1 VFVDVWGCSKCFFFQ
16 ISTNYLE
23 KNPQAIE
30 IKEIEQLKCR
40 EHRVST
46 IESPPSSN
54 QEAWDRFDLI

>member
-1 VFVDVWGCSKCFFFQ
+1 MFGVAQ
-16 ISTNYLE
+16 NE